1 MLAGPAPRRGYTGSG
16 VFSAANR
23 VPAAE
28 EGCHDFNP
36 GATPGIKW
44 DVDALASTAAIP
56 PGAVMTVASD
66 RVDAV
71 QRVRAG
77 DLEAFE
83 ELYRATVGRVHGLCL
98 RMCRDPQ
105 LAEELTQE
113 SYLLA
118 WRKLATFR
126 GDSLFSTWLHRIA
139 VNVILGHH
147 RSAGR
152 RLDAVAGEEAEPVE
166 PMARTHPGLAFDL
179 ERAIAGLPTGART
192 VFVLHD
198 VEGYTHDE
206 IAQMAGVAVGTSK
219 AQLSRARTLLRKA
232 LSP

>member
-1 MLAGPAPRRGYTGSG
+1 MIG
-16 VFSAANR
+16 AANR
-23 VPAAE
+23 GPAAE
-28 EGCHDFNP
+28 KGCHDFNP
-36 GATPGIKW
+36 GATPGIEG

-56 PGAVMTVASD
+56 PRAVMMVAND
-66 RVDAV
+66 RNDAV
-71 QRVRAG
+71 ERARIG

-83 ELYRATVGRVHGLCL
+83 ELYRASVGRVHGLCL
-98 RMCRDPQ
+98 RMCRDPH

-113 SYLLA
+113 SYILA

-126 GDSLFSTWLHRIA
+126 GDSRFSTWLHRIA
-139 VNVILGHH
+139 VNVIFGHF

-152 RLDAVAGEEAEPVE
+152 RLDALSGEDAEPVE
-166 PMARTHPGLAFDL
+166 PVVLTVPGLAVDL

-198 VEGYTHDE
+198 VEGYTHEE
-206 IAQMAGVAVGTSK
+206 IAQIAGVAVGTSK
-219 AQLSRARTLLRKA
+219 AQLSRARTLLRKV

>member
-1 MLAGPAPRRGYTGSG
+1 VIG
-16 VFSAANR
+16 AANR
-23 VPAAE
+23 GPAAE
-28 EGCHDFNP
+28 EECHDFNP
-36 GATPGIKW
+36 GATPGIEG

-56 PGAVMTVASD
+56 PRAVMMVAND
-66 RVDAV
+66 RDDAV
-71 QRVRAG
+71 ERARIG

-83 ELYRATVGRVHGLCL
+83 ELYRASVGRVHGLCL
-98 RMCRDPQ
+98 RMCRDPH

-113 SYLLA
+113 SYILA

-126 GDSLFSTWLHRIA
+126 GDSRFSTWLHRIA
-139 VNVILGHH
+139 VNVIFGHF

-152 RLDAVAGEEAEPVE
+152 RLDALSGEDAEPVE
-166 PMARTHPGLAFDL
+166 PVVLTVPGLAVDL

-198 VEGYTHDE
+198 VEGYTHEE
-206 IAQMAGVAVGTSK
+206 IAQIAGVAVGTSK
-219 AQLSRARTLLRKA
+219 AQLSRARTLLRKV

>member
-1 MLAGPAPRRGYTGSG
+1 MIG
-16 VFSAANR
+16 AANR
-23 VPAAE
+23 GPAAE
-28 EGCHDFNP
+28 KGCHDFNP
-36 GATPGIKW
+36 GATPGIEG

-56 PGAVMTVASD
+56 PRAVMMVAND
-66 RVDAV
+66 RNDAV
-71 QRVRAG
+71 ERARIG

-83 ELYRATVGRVHGLCL
+83 ELYRASVGRVHGLCL
-98 RMCRDPQ
+98 RMCRDPH

-113 SYLLA
+113 SYILA

-126 GDSLFSTWLHRIA
+126 GDSRFSTWLHRIA
-139 VNVILGHH
+139 VNVIFGHF

-152 RLDAVAGEEAEPVE
+152 RLDALSGEDAEPVE
-166 PMARTHPGLAFDL
+166 PVVLTVPGLAVDL

-198 VEGYTHDE
+198 VEGYTHEE

-219 AQLSRARTLLRKA
+219 AQLSRARTLLRKV

>member
-1 MLAGPAPRRGYTGSG
+1 VIG
-16 VFSAANR
+16 AANR
-23 VPAAE
+23 GSAAE
-28 EGCHDFNP
+28 EECHDFNP
-36 GATPGIKW
+36 GATPGIER

-56 PGAVMTVASD
+56 PRAVMMVAND
-66 RVDAV
+66 RDDAV
-71 QRVRAG
+71 ERARIG

-83 ELYRATVGRVHGLCL
+83 ELYRASVGRVHGLCL
-98 RMCRDPQ
+98 RMCRDPH

-113 SYLLA
+113 SYILA

-126 GDSLFSTWLHRIA
+126 GDSRFSTWLHRIA
-139 VNVILGHH
+139 VNVILGHF

-152 RLDAVAGEEAEPVE
+152 RLDALSGEDAEPVE
-166 PMARTHPGLAFDL
+166 PVVLTVPGLAVDL

-198 VEGYTHDE
+198 VEGYTHEE

-219 AQLSRARTLLRKA
+219 AQLSRARTLLRKV
-232 LSP
+232 LST